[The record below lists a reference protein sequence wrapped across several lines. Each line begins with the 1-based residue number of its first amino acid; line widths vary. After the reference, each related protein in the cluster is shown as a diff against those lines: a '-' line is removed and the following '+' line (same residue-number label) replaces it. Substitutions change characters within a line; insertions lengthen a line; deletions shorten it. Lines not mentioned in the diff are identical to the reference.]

1 MMGRKAIDI
10 TGQRFGRLTAT
21 KPVGIP
27 NGLRHVYWECVCD
40 CGNVVYRNGS
50 NLRGPEKRLA
60 SCGCYVK
67 DRGRQMCISKTKD
80 LTGQQCNMLVAIQPT
95 KLRDKNG
102 SVVWVC
108 LCDCGKRVLVSSNT
122 FVPEKQYS
130 CGCIREK
137 SIKGVRFGRLV
148 GLRRDDGLGVRYLFW
163 HFRCDCGN
171 VISRSKA
178 AVVAG
183 LIKSCGCYLTSANMA
198 RFANYSPDD
207 VPFELAKSQR
217 ILGKARKEL
226 VATN

>member
-10 TGQRFGRLTAT
+10 TGQRFGRLVAE
-21 KPVGIP
+21 KSLGC
-27 NGLRHVYWECVCD
+27 GAGRAAKWRCRCD
-40 CGNVVYRNGS
+40 CGNVIIVSS
-50 NLRGPEKRLA
+50 NHLRKTQK
-60 SCGCYVK
+60 SCGCIVK
-67 DRGRQMCISKTKD
+67 ENGRNWGKKFAKD
-80 LTGQQCNMLVAIQPT
+80 LTGQRCNMLVAIQPT

-102 SVVWVC
+102 SVVWTC

-148 GLRRDDGLGVRYLFW
+148 GLRRDDGLDVRYLFW

-217 ILGKARKEL
+217 ILGKVRKEL
-226 VATN
+226 LATN